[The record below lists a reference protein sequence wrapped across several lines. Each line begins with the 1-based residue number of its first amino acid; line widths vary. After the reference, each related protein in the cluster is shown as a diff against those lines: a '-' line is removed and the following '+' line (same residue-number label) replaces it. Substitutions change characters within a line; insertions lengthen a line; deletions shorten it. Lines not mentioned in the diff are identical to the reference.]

1 MVEKT
6 PSETE
11 HLEQADVWACGSQ
24 RWFEH
29 TLTLLYVL
37 YGFFFFFVAP
47 LAAHS
52 NKRKPSDVSNGV
64 SLWAYSPS
72 CKTAPIT
79 PLCSPAPFS
88 ASL

>member
-37 YGFFFFFVAP
+37 YGGFFFF
-47 LAAHS
+47 L
-52 NKRKPSDVSNGV
+52 
-64 SLWAYSPS
+64 
-72 CKTAPIT
+72 
-79 PLCSPAPFS
+79 
-88 ASL
+88 